1 MRITKIFT
9 AKLCLVLVFKS
20 GALHDNKTSS
30 SSKLKLVPPC
40 SNRSVHI
47 EQFCD
52 IAHVYKEMSRKSQS
66 QLDMM
71 DTGSDMVDF
80 EEALVTQIYG
90 VYYSNDQLAHP
101 NFLPCHNC

>member
-1 MRITKIFT
+1 
-9 AKLCLVLVFKS
+9 
-20 GALHDNKTSS
+20 
-30 SSKLKLVPPC
+30 
-40 SNRSVHI
+40 
-47 EQFCD
+47 
-52 IAHVYKEMSRKSQS
+52 MSRKSQS

-90 VYYSNDQLAHP
+90 AYYSNDQLAHP